1 LQTRRSGCRQNRR
14 LQSLRAIG
22 SGRQKEIDALAGA
35 VSDYQ
40 KAIDNHT
47 LFGANGRFADRRK
60 EARKGDRARLL
71 KNEEI
76 VQRAG
81 LNVAY
86 YTTIWRMLSSHVHA
100 HPDAISSLE
109 TFSAS
114 DPDSAISL
122 GLIVRFAVAYGSWA
136 ALEFEK
142 HFPACSIGFE
152 GEDHERA
159 ELNAAMLRVD
169 LASI

>member
-1 LQTRRSGCRQNRR
+1 
-14 LQSLRAIG
+14 
-22 SGRQKEIDALAGA
+22 

-142 HFPACSIGFE
+142 HFPGLLHRIRGRRSRTRRAQCSYAPGRPGLHIIPMRT
-152 GEDHERA
+152 HRA
-159 ELNAAMLRVD
+159 DA
-169 LASI
+169 